1 MSQGIRLSDDER
13 QRIIDLLPSGRSR
26 NAIAKETGFSHDT
39 VGRIARSVGHRFG
52 QQNLAHAREV
62 AAAYGAEWR
71 ADFAKRLSAKCDD
84 LLKDM
89 DSECLVYSFGGRDNV
104 YAEETLAR
112 PPHADRLKLMQ
123 AIRMAAQTI
132 LEIDRHDSAVG
143 ILTDVQE
150 YLSVQKGERPS

>member
-1 MSQGIRLSDDER
+1 MPRGIRLSDDER
-13 QRIIDLLPSGRSR
+13 QRIIDLLPSGRSCR
-26 NAIAKETGFSHDT
+26 SIARETGHSPNTVARIAKREGHAW
-39 VGRIARSVGHRFG
+39 GRVNIARA
-52 QQNLAHAREV
+52 QEARL
-62 AAAYGAEWR
+62 AYGAEWR
-71 ADFAKRLSAKCDD
+71 ADFAKRLSAKCDE

-89 DSECLVYSFGGRDNV
+89 DSACLVYSFGGRDNV

-123 AIRMAAQTI
+123 AVRMAAQTI